1 MTLTI
6 AGNVISGFGKGKE
19 FVTLEGYSRQF
30 REELG
35 YEPYPGTLNLE
46 LERPV
51 RDRIDRLDPIR
62 IDGWEDGDRSF
73 GVVYCYPASLVD
85 TDESVQLHVIVP
97 KRTDHDTATL
107 ELISPVNLRERL
119 GLSDGSSLVIRVES
133 EPPANR

>member
-6 AGNVISGFGKGKE
+6 EGTVISGFGKGQE
-19 FVTLEGYSRQF
+19 FVTLEGYARQF

-35 YEPYPGTLNLE
+35 YEPYPGTLNLD
-46 LERPV
+46 LEEPV
-51 RDRIDRLDPIR
+51 RDRIDRLEPIR

-85 TDESVQLHVIVP
+85 ADESVPLHVIVP

-107 ELISPVNLRERL
+107 ELISPVNLRDRL
-119 GLSDGSSLVIRVES
+119 DLSDGSSLAIRVES
-133 EPPANR
+133 DSPTDR